1 MSFTGCA
8 SYQRNV
14 EDGRR
19 LLRQRQFEAAADF
32 FRSKAERPSDDQ
44 LVYLFDYGT
53 VLQTAGRYRESNSVL
68 LKAND
73 LIDLKDYHSVSRIA
87 GSMALNEGFVQYKG
101 EDFEKVL
108 VNALLAINFL
118 SLGEPE
124 AALVETKR
132 INEKLDYLISQGKK
146 SYQQN
151 EFAYYLAGM
160 IWELNKQ
167 WDSAFIDYSKVL
179 KLRPDLTFVSGD
191 LLRAADLG
199 GRKKD
204 KEEILRQRPDLRVDP
219 KWRSREQAEVILL
232 FQQGWGPRKIPRP
245 ENVRFPMLVP
255 VPSTTAQ
262 ARLVLNEEIIVPSR
276 IIYDLEKVAI
286 NTLND
291 DYAALVARR
300 MGGLAA
306 KAVVSDQLRQKNEGL
321 GQLAWIAMNL
331 ADQADLRQWS
341 TLPRSFQVARVFVPA
356 GRYLVRAEGLAADGE
371 SSGENSPDQEIEL
384 RPGAKF
390 FLSWRSLL

>member
-1 MSFTGCA
+1 
-8 SYQRNV
+8 
-14 EDGRR
+14 
-19 LLRQRQFEAAADF
+19 
-32 FRSKAERPSDDQ
+32 
-44 LVYLFDYGT
+44 
-53 VLQTAGRYRESNSVL
+53 
-68 LKAND
+68 
-73 LIDLKDYHSVSRIA
+73 
-87 GSMALNEGFVQYKG
+87 
-101 EDFEKVL
+101 
-108 VNALLAINFL
+108 
-118 SLGEPE
+118 
-124 AALVETKR
+124 
-132 INEKLDYLISQGKK
+132 
-146 SYQQN
+146 
-151 EFAYYLAGM
+151 
-160 IWELNKQ
+160 
-167 WDSAFIDYSKVL
+167 
-179 KLRPDLTFVSGD
+179 
-191 LLRAADLG
+191 
-199 GRKKD
+199 
-204 KEEILRQRPDLRVDP
+204 
-219 KWRSREQAEVILL
+219 
-232 FQQGWGPRKIPRP
+232 
-245 ENVRFPMLVP
+245 MLVP